1 MLRGIQVSS
10 GGVRG
15 VWMRN
20 DLLTRHHRLLRLEET
35 VRKRKIKL
43 SDEQIQA
50 LERFDPE
57 YRERHIKV
65 GATGELVAVDTF
77 FAGTLKGVGKV
88 YIQTVLDCFSRFVWA
103 RLYTSKMPVTA
114 VQILN
119 NHALPFFEE
128 HAVKVQTIL
137 SDNGREYCGR
147 PDKHP
152 YELFLQLEEIE
163 HRTTKVGRPQ
173 SNGFIER
180 FHRTLLEEH
189 LRIKGRT
196 TWYETVAEMQ
206 KDLDAYLETYN
217 RQRPHRGR
225 GMKGRTPYEVF
236 KAGIPKKSPARKKS
250 ARKEVKTAA

>member
-1 MLRGIQVSS
+1 MISAAATVIGSTRVARWTRGRLRVAHPVRV
-10 GGVRG
+10 GV
-15 VWMRN
+15 
-20 DLLTRHHRLLRLEET
+20 DHRC
-35 VRKRKIKL
+35 VK
-43 SDEQIQA
+43 A
-50 LERFDPE
+50 
-57 YRERHIKV
+57 
-65 GATGELVAVDTF
+65 
-77 FAGTLKGVGKV
+77 
-88 YIQTVLDCFSRFVWA
+88 
-103 RLYTSKMPVTA
+103 
-114 VQILN
+114 N

-236 KAGIPKKSPARKKS
+236 KAGIPKKSRARKKK
-250 ARKEVKTAA
+250 ARKEVQTVA

>member
-1 MLRGIQVSS
+1 MAD
-10 GGVRG
+10 
-15 VWMRN
+15 W
-20 DLLTRHHRLLRLEET
+20 
-35 VRKRKIKL
+35 
-43 SDEQIQA
+43 
-50 LERFDPE
+50 
-57 YRERHIKV
+57 
-65 GATGELVAVDTF
+65 
-77 FAGTLKGVGKV
+77 
-88 YIQTVLDCFSRFVWA
+88 TVLDCVSHFVWA

-119 NHALPFFEE
+119 NHVLPFFEE
-128 HAVKVQTIL
+128 HGVKVETIL
-137 SDNGREYCGR
+137 SDNGREFCGR
-147 PDKHP
+147 EDRHP

-163 HRTTKVGRPQ
+163 HRKTKVGRPQ